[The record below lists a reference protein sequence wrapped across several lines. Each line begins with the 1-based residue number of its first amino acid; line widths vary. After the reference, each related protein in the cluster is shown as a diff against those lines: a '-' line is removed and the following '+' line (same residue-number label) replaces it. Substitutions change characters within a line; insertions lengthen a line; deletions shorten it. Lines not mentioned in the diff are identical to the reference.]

1 MSKWS
6 DSYEYGDGAEH
17 RFAAM
22 VKDPVFASKEENI
35 NGHWD
40 VASNGIKYDVKA
52 MKKMARKDQEPTDRI
67 HFIELRNVHGLL
79 GWVYGDANYIAFE
92 TRAYWIVVK
101 RTNLVYFVERITD
114 KQPFSDRPKPYQLYQ
129 RNGRKDIM
137 TIVPTM
143 DLLAISDTTIKIK

>member
-1 MSKWS
+1 MKWS
-6 DSYEYGDGAEH
+6 ESYEYGDGAEH
-17 RFAAM
+17 RFAFM
-22 VKDPVFASKEENI
+22 LKDPVFASKYENI
-35 NGHWD
+35 NSHWD

-52 MKKMARKDQEPTDRI
+52 MKKMSRKDEQPTDRI

-79 GWVYGDANYIAFE
+79 GWVYGDAHYIAFE
-92 TRAYWIVVK
+92 TRSYWIVVK
-101 RTNLVYFVERITD
+101 RTKLVHFVEQITD